1 MSIDYDHQRNTH
13 TTTGAEAALPV
24 MLRTVPASSL
34 LDVGCGTGTWLRA
47 VAAQGITDFLGVDG
61 VALDDRQLLIPSSQY
76 QCHDLTK
83 PLHLG
88 RQFDLVLCLEV
99 AEHLD
104 PATAPCLV
112 ETLVNHSNQVFFSA
126 ASPGQPGQHHVN
138 CQWPAYWQGLFNA
151 RGYLCE
157 DAIRWQLWDDSR
169 VEPWYRQNLF
179 LARKD
184 SKNAG
189 QEPRLSPVIH
199 PEMLPHFEAARAE
212 IASKQHQ
219 SNLEEGHLPATWYAR
234 LTLRAWRQKLRR
246 RQ

>member
-112 ETLVNHSNQVFFSA
+112 ETLVNHSNQVFSPRPLPA
-126 ASPGQPGQHHVN
+126 NPASTT
-138 CQWPAYWQGLFNA
+138 
-151 RGYLCE
+151 
-157 DAIRWQLWDDSR
+157 S
-169 VEPWYRQNLF
+169 
-179 LARKD
+179 
-184 SKNAG
+184 
-189 QEPRLSPVIH
+189 
-199 PEMLPHFEAARAE
+199 
-212 IASKQHQ
+212 IASGQLIGRASSMLAVTCVRTPSAGSSGMIHV
-219 SNLEEGHLPATWYAR
+219 SSLGIAR
-234 LTLRAWRQKLRR
+234 IFFWRARTLKMLVKNHVYHP
-246 RQ
+246 